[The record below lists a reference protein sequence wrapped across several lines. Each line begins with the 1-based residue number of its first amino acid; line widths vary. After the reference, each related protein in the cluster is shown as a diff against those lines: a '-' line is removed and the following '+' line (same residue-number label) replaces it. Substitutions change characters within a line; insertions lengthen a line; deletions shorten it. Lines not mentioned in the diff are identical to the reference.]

1 MIREHLHQIFRLSCH
16 GWNHHFPP
24 FIKGRGE
31 LNNQNFCKKRG
42 GLDSSHKK
50 VGFGKIGEKGCFKKW
65 GESLVIITNPFHC
78 YLPLIVWCVCVC
90 VCVLFIYTISISII
104 CVSLEELSFIE
115 SNQHIYDFYKW
126 VIFEKKRHCGKT
138 LISNFWY
145 Q

>member
-50 VGFGKIGEKGCFKKW
+50 VGFGKIGEGGCFKKW

-90 VCVLFIYTISISII
+90 VFCLFTPFLLVLFVFHWKNLALLNLINIYMTSTS
-104 CVSLEELSFIE
+104 E
-115 SNQHIYDFYKW
+115 
-126 VIFEKKRHCGKT
+126 
-138 LISNFWY
+138 
-145 Q
+145 

>member
-50 VGFGKIGEKGCFKKW
+50 VGFGKIGEGGCFKKW

-90 VCVLFIYTISISII
+90 VCVCVFCLFTPFLLVLFVFHWKNLALLNLINIYMTSTS
-104 CVSLEELSFIE
+104 E
-115 SNQHIYDFYKW
+115 
-126 VIFEKKRHCGKT
+126 
-138 LISNFWY
+138 
-145 Q
+145 